1 MTSKN
6 MGHLRLIV
14 FFTTIIGLLSLITPN
29 TELQIFNLNILQFT
43 LFYVWIVQIIG
54 FIFGF
59 VYQTERYYDFIG
71 SLTYSSSTLLVY
83 YSLPVRTQTDSILLI
98 LVLIWSLRLGLFLF
112 RRILEDGSDSRF
124 TKPKQSFFH
133 FLQYWTGQAMWVS
146 FTCIGVYVAMI
157 SQEGN
162 TLKSL
167 SLLGIFIWIIGFS
180 VEVISD
186 SQKRKFRKDI
196 NNKGKFISTGLWSRS
211 RHPNYFG
218 EITLWSGVS
227 VIAFTSLNGIGYV
240 ALVSPLF
247 VYMLLSK
254 GSGIPLL
261 EKSADKKWGQDVAY
275 QDYKKNTPVLFPKL
289 FNNIKNT
296 NSNSN

>member
-6 MGHLRLIV
+6 IGHFKLIV

-83 YSLPVRTQTDSILLI
+83 FSLPVRTQTDSILLI
-98 LVLIWSLRLGLFLF
+98 LVIIWSLRLGLFLF

-146 FTCIGVYVAMI
+146 FTSIGVYVAMI

-162 TLKSL
+162 TLTVTK
-167 SLLGIFIWIIGFS
+167 I
-180 VEVISD
+180 
-186 SQKRKFRKDI
+186 R
-196 NNKGKFISTGLWSRS
+196 
-211 RHPNYFG
+211 
-218 EITLWSGVS
+218 TL
-227 VIAFTSLNGIGYV
+227 IQFL
-240 ALVSPLF
+240 
-247 VYMLLSK
+247 
-254 GSGIPLL
+254 
-261 EKSADKKWGQDVAY
+261 
-275 QDYKKNTPVLFPKL
+275 
-289 FNNIKNT
+289 
-296 NSNSN
+296 

>member
-59 VYQTERYYDFIG
+59 IYQTERYYDFIG

-112 RRILEDGSDSRF
+112 RRILEDGRDSRF

-162 TLKSL
+162 TLKLL

-180 VEVISD
+180 IEVISD

-196 NNKGKFISTGLWSRS
+196 NNKGKFISTGLEKVLKGHS
-211 RHPNYFG
+211 
-218 EITLWSGVS
+218 ITHK
-227 VIAFTSLNGIGYV
+227 A
-240 ALVSPLF
+240 
-247 VYMLLSK
+247 
-254 GSGIPLL
+254 
-261 EKSADKKWGQDVAY
+261 
-275 QDYKKNTPVLFPKL
+275 
-289 FNNIKNT
+289 
-296 NSNSN
+296 

>member
-59 VYQTERYYDFIG
+59 IYQTERYYDFIG
-71 SLTYSSSTLLVY
+71 SLTYSSSTLLLY
-83 YSLPVRTQTDSILLI
+83 YTLPVRSQTDSILLI

-146 FTCIGVYVAMI
+146 FTCISVYVAMI
-157 SQEGN
+157 SDESN
-162 TLKSL
+162 TLSIISL
-167 SLLGIFIWIIGFS
+167 IGLIIWIAGFAI
-180 VEVISD
+180 EVVAD
-186 SQKRKFRKDI
+186 SQKRNFRKDLT
-196 NNKGKFISTGLWSRS
+196 NKGRYISSGLWSRS

-218 EITLWSGVS
+218 EITLWTGVA
-227 VIAFTSLNGIGYV
+227 VIAFRSFSGLGHTFKRKCNTS
-240 ALVSPLF
+240 F
-247 VYMLLSK
+247 R
-254 GSGIPLL
+254 
-261 EKSADKKWGQDVAY
+261 EKCRKKMGRR
-275 QDYKKNTPVLFPKL
+275 
-289 FNNIKNT
+289 
-296 NSNSN
+296 S